1 MQLIFVV
8 INLLSLVQSGVL
20 STSYPKTDCS
30 KIGTYERIWTIEY
43 DDEYEYDLPTH
54 IIFECICKV

>member
-8 INLLSLVQSGVL
+8 INLLILVQNGVL

-30 KIGTYERIWTIEY
+30 KIGTKRIEY
-43 DDEYEYDLPTH
+43 GHPM
-54 IIFECICKV
+54 

>member
-8 INLLSLVQSGVL
+8 VNLLLLVQSGVL

-30 KIGTYERIWTIEY
+30 KIGTSNWITRRRIEYGQTIE
-43 DDEYEYDLPTH
+43 
-54 IIFECICKV
+54 IKIECKCKV